1 MQQACPLSVQQN
13 SFLTVLRVTAT
24 LRVGQ
29 SSSDC
34 APLVTPWVRGFKGAV
49 VHETVVYNRRQ
60 RMAAW
65 VATEFKSELQ
75 GTFAPGLILK
85 TTTNTTD
92 EIMCAH
98 PSSINHFQHT
108 SSQHMCM
115 HAVMR
120 CIIFTTY
127 VYHVLINTRTVCPFQ
142 NNSRR
147 CGPRSYV
154 GDSHA
159 VNRNKLFASVTRT
172 GKRKTRSERIF
183 SSTILDKFYTEG

>member
-1 MQQACPLSVQQN
+1 MQQACLLSVQQN
-13 SFLTVLRVTAT
+13 PFLTVLRVTAT

-85 TTTNTTD
+85 TTTKAINQPTN
-92 EIMCAH
+92 EIMCAR
-98 PSSINHFQHT
+98 PSSMNHLQHT

-115 HAVMR
+115 HTVMR
-120 CIIFTTY
+120 CIILTTY
-127 VYHVLINTRTVCPFQ
+127 SVCISCIDQYPHCVY
-142 NNSRR
+142 
-147 CGPRSYV
+147 
-154 GDSHA
+154 
-159 VNRNKLFASVTRT
+159 
-172 GKRKTRSERIF
+172 F
-183 SSTILDKFYTEG
+183 SK